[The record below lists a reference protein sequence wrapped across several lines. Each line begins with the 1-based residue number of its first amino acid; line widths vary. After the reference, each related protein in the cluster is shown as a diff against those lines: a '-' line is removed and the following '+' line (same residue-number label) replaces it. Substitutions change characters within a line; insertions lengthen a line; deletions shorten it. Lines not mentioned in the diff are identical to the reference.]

1 MFQSMD
7 LVTFLV
13 IFLLVAIIIAI
24 INFII
29 GIILTLRMASLR
41 GLTKKKKP
49 AIILNAI
56 WSAIL
61 LLTGFL
67 PWGFVFAFL
76 INFFIGLIA
85 LKYEEFYG
93 LKQFRKRLMFLL
105 IILIIQFIIIIIV
118 YIILFY
124 LIIVYFFGIPNV
136 F

>member
-7 LVTFLV
+7 LITFLV

-41 GLTKKKKP
+41 GLTKEKKP

-61 LLTGFL
+61 LITGFS
-67 PWGFVFAFL
+67 PWTFIFAFL
-76 INFFIGLIA
+76 INFIIGLIA
-85 LKYEEFYG
+85 LRYEEFYG
-93 LKQFRKRLMFLL
+93 LKEFRKRLTFLL
-105 IILIIQFIIIIIV
+105 KILTIQFIIAIIV

-124 LIIVYFFGIPNV
+124 LIIVYFFGI
-136 F
+136 